1 MKRWISALLVCVMIA
16 GLCACGSTSSA
27 SPAPAAD
34 AAASP
39 AASAETEAAPETTP
53 EPTPEPL
60 SGAKAL
66 IAEAD
71 ALLAADIRSEENT
84 QKALALFQQAAD
96 EGELDALCSIGD
108 VYGYGMGIEK
118 DVDKAKTYYQQAIDA
133 GSAYACERMAA
144 LCRASEGWESSLGWE
159 NALPYYKMAAE
170 RGLESSY
177 FFVALAME
185 SIIGPKDYQ
194 EIRSWY
200 EKARDAGDDRA
211 WYELGSMDAYGASG
225 TFPIDYAAAM
235 EEFQKGAEA
244 ENGNSMNCA
253 VELAEM
259 YRKGLGTEVDYDK
272 ALAWYEKGLALVK
285 NYVHIYLPKGLLD
298 LGMHWMN
305 GDGVQKDMDKARR
318 AFELAV
324 QAGSEEAAA
333 VLSTLESYVPQDNAA
348 ADVFLQAEELFYT
361 GKFEEAVA
369 LMRENLDSGYA
380 PLQELLGLACY
391 MGYGTAE
398 DNDEAYRLFCLAAD
412 QGNPS
417 ALYCKARNLEFGYGV
432 AADKAA
438 ADEMYRQAIAAMETA
453 VGLETDPRTQGR
465 MYNFLGFGY
474 MYGQTG
480 KTDGEKAL
488 KYFTRAVELGDTL
501 AARQL
506 GALYATGG
514 GGIISVPR
522 DYEKALECMEL
533 AAAGNIPGAAESAA
547 EIRGKLGS

>member
-1 MKRWISALLVCVMIA
+1 M
-16 GLCACGSTSSA
+16 
-27 SPAPAAD
+27 
-34 AAASP
+34 
-39 AASAETEAAPETTP
+39 AE
-53 EPTPEPL
+53 
-60 SGAKAL
+60 
-66 IAEAD
+66 
-71 ALLAADIRSEENT
+71 
-84 QKALALFQQAAD
+84 
-96 EGELDALCSIGD
+96 
-108 VYGYGMGIEK
+108 VYGYGLGIAE
-118 DVDKAKTYYQQAIDA
+118 DTDKARAYFQQAIDA
-133 GSAYACERMAA
+133 GDAYACERMAVF
-144 LCRASEGWESSLGWE
+144 SQVKEGWES
-159 NALPYYKMAAE
+159 ALPYYKMAAE
-170 RGLESSY
+170 RGLEDSY
-177 FFVALAME
+177 YYVGLAME
-185 SIIGPKDYQ
+185 MIPGPKDYQ

-200 EKARDAGDDRA
+200 EKARDAGEARA
-211 WYELGSMDAYGASG
+211 WYNLGIMDAYGASG

-235 EEFQKGAEA
+235 EEFRKGAEA

-259 YRKGLGTEVDYDK
+259 YRKGMGTEVDYDK
-272 ALAWYEKGLALVK
+272 ALAWYEKALALVK
-285 NYVHIYLPKGLLD
+285 NYVHIYLPSGLLD